1 MLFLS
6 PGWLTFRSLHGKPYF
21 LFPDL
26 LKRWSFQNN
35 CAGIWYFLYHWERS
49 CFFFPKTWS
58 YTLDE
63 KWKMV
68 SFSKKINGNM
78 IFPSGL
84 LKRWSFQK
92 GPRRDMIFLVLS
104 GKMVSFSRIHDTFSL
119 GRKPEIIFLKKYME
133 IWYFL
138 WIRTGVRKVVSGPS
152 VKKKSKMVLS
162 RKNKPTSDWRSR
174 LTS

>member
-1 MLFLS
+1 MRFLS

-21 LFPDL
+21 IFPDL

-35 CAGIWYFLYHWERS
+35 RAGIWYFLYCWERS

-63 KWKMV
+63 KWKMI
-68 SFSKKINGNM
+68 SFSKKINRNM
-78 IFPSGL
+78 FPSGL

-104 GKMVSFSRIHDTFSL
+104 GKMVSFSRILDTFSL
-119 GRKPEIIFLKKYME
+119 VRKPEMIFLKKYME

-138 WIRTGVRKVVSGPS
+138 WIRTGVRNVVSGPS
-152 VKKKSKMVLS
+152 VKKKIKDGLIPQ
-162 RKNKPTSDWRSR
+162 KCTYEW
-174 LTS
+174 LTF